1 MPRLEDG
8 KIKLN
13 IRTGRRRKAWK
24 QSARIEADEK
34 DEGEWPIQG
43 ANEDEE
49 KDKDKDKDEDKDTDK
64 DKDDSDEDEVQIW
77 KVTNCPSHASN
88 F

>member
-8 KIKLN
+8 KIKTS
-13 IRTGRRRKAWK
+13 IRAGRRRKAWK
-24 QSARIEADEK
+24 QSARFEVEK

-43 ANEDEE
+43 TNEDEE
-49 KDKDKDKDEDKDTDK
+49 KDKDKDEDKDTDK
-64 DKDDSDEDEVQIW
+64 DDGDEDEVQIW
-77 KVTNCPSHASN
+77 KVTNCPSHASH